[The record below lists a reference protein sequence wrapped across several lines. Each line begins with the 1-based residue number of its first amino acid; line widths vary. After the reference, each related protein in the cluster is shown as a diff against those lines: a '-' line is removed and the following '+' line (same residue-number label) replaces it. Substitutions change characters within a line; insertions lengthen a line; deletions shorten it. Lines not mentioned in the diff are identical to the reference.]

1 MWGMKI
7 TSIKTDKIIPGR
19 KLFNILDR
27 YVKKLPERSILA
39 VTSKVV
45 SICEGR
51 IVKIGSVD
59 KTKLIEEEAD
69 YFLPLNQ
76 SKYNVVLT
84 IKRNVLIL
92 SAGVDESNG
101 NGYYILWPRD
111 PQRTANEIRAYLTK
125 KFKRKNIGVIITD
138 SKTSPLRWGATG
150 TVLAHSGFSALNDYI
165 GKPDLF
171 GRKLIM
177 TKANVGEG
185 LAVAAVLAMGEGN
198 EQTPLALIED
208 VPFVRFQSANPSSR
222 EVKELSIDPDDD
234 LYASL
239 LRGVSWQKGR
249 KGRG

>member
-1 MWGMKI
+1 MKI
-7 TSIKTDKIIPGR
+7 TPIKTDKIIPGR
-19 KLFNILDR
+19 KLFGILDR

-51 IVKIGSVD
+51 IVKVGSID

-69 YFLPLNQ
+69 YFLPLKQ

-84 IKRNVLIL
+84 IKRNMLIP

-111 PQRTANEIRAYLTK
+111 PQRTANEIRVHLTK

-138 SKTSPLRWGATG
+138 SKTSPLRLGTTG
-150 TVLAHSGFSALNDYI
+150 TVLAHSGFSALKNYI
-165 GKPDLF
+165 GQPDIF
-171 GRKLIM
+171 GKKLKM
-177 TKANVGEG
+177 TKANASEA

-222 EVKELSIDPDDD
+222 EAKELSINPDDD
-234 LYASL
+234 LYAPL
-239 LRGVSWQKGR
+239 LRGVSWRRGKKKKG
-249 KGRG
+249 